1 MRPFASRVIPH
12 YHCKLM
18 VKETDQISTDF
29 CTTALEALA
38 TFATR
43 SNELVEQ
50 TGQINWSN
58 KRRFLHDGARGT
70 RDLRD
75 PEDRPDALLAYLL
88 LSSLKFSDTKVCEL

>member
-1 MRPFASRVIPH
+1 
-12 YHCKLM
+12 M
-18 VKETDQISTDF
+18 VEETDQIITDF

-58 KRRFLHDGARGT
+58 KRRFLHDGARGAGHV
-70 RDLRD
+70 RD
-75 PEDRPDALLAYLL
+75 PTDRPDALFARPHLL
-88 LSSLKFSDTKVCEL
+88 KRIKID